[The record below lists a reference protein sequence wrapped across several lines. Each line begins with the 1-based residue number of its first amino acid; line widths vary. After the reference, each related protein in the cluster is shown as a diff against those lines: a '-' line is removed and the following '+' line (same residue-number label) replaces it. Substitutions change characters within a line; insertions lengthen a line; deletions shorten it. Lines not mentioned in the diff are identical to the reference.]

1 MFLACG
7 DAEMAHIRLRRKAC
21 ISAVFDG
28 IMFLVLLRERFRTDF
43 YEVRL
48 SDSGSNANFVRS
60 STVWKHVE
68 PFKSGEVSQEI
79 TIKIVAAILVIAC
92 NRPQVQRYLDSLLR
106 HRPLEEKFPII
117 VSQDCDHEETARVIA
132 GYGKKVHSIKHPDL
146 SDISLPGASS
156 TLKRYFKLSRHYKW
170 ALTQAFDIMQ
180 YDTII
185 IVEDDLEVAP
195 DFFEYFEAT
204 ESLSQAWMDAKKTL
218 WYKLRP
224 KWPASFWDDWM
235 LHPEQRKER
244 ACIRPEI
251 PRVATFECKS
261 VRSKV
266 VSIEGRFD
274 RQKSIR
280 SKTRISSIEDC
291 NYCLIISV
299 LNLLFIKSV

>member
-1 MFLACG
+1 
-7 DAEMAHIRLRRKAC
+7 MAHIRLRRKAC
-21 ISAVFDG
+21 ISAVFVG

-60 STVWKHVE
+60 STVWKLVE

-92 NRPQVQRYLDSLLR
+92 NRPQVQRCLDSLLR

-132 GYGKKVHSIKHPDL
+132 GYGKKVYSIKHPDL

-156 TLKRYFKLSRHYKW
+156 TLKGYFKLSRHYKW
-170 ALTQAFDIMQ
+170 TLTQAFDIMQ
-180 YDTII
+180 YTII

-204 ESLSQAWMDAKKTL
+204 ESLSQALDG
-218 WYKLRP
+218 
-224 KWPASFWDDWM
+224 
-235 LHPEQRKER
+235 
-244 ACIRPEI
+244 C
-251 PRVATFECKS
+251 
-261 VRSKV
+261 
-266 VSIEGRFD
+266 
-274 RQKSIR
+274 
-280 SKTRISSIEDC
+280 
-291 NYCLIISV
+291 
-299 LNLLFIKSV
+299 